1 MVGHISNEQGE
12 LGAPLVVGELNLRKE
27 LCSLVSLVLE
37 FSLQIF
43 NFSIVLFGLDSSVA
57 VFNLSNFVLLAHG
70 IILKILQ
77 LTFEFL
83 VFSHDFISS

>member
-1 MVGHISNEQGE
+1 LVGHISNEQGE
-12 LGAPLVVGELNLRKE
+12 LGAPFVVGELNLRKE

-57 VFNLSNFVLLAHG
+57 VLNLSNFVLLAHG

-83 VFSHDFISS
+83 VFSHYFIGS